1 MCTQGFLSSKACR
14 VMGHGSICFPESHDG
29 LCSLK
34 LTTVPPASCD
44 LLTLWPTGTLASKR
58 WGLCSLPL
66 ELGQICNQSMWHALT
81 FKHRDKTDS
90 TCFSWDIH
98 LWKACV
104 RVCDLSALT
113 QWHSLV
119 HTQRPCGEALRLQ
132 AEKGACAPITHTD
145 PPPRAHSSSNSTD
158 WRQPRR
164 YPSQHQNRQQSSPKL
179 LTHRNH
185 AIMVSHLAWGGGHF
199 LGTKVRKILLYTG
212 KRRTFFMW
220 WWEMWWCSHVKSST

>member
-98 LWKACV
+98 LWK
-104 RVCDLSALT
+104 VCPST
-113 QWHSLV
+113 WSEC
-119 HTQRPCGEALRLQ
+119 PEAV
-132 AEKGACAPITHTD
+132 A
-145 PPPRAHSSSNSTD
+145 
-158 WRQPRR
+158 
-164 YPSQHQNRQQSSPKL
+164 QSSPHTETL
-179 LTHRNH
+179 RRGPETTGRERSLPCPHHTHRPASPCPQLFQLHRLTAAKTLPEPASESPAKLPQIPDPQKPCNYGK
-185 AIMVSHLAWGGGHF
+185 SFSLGGSFFRHK
-199 LGTKVRKILLYTG
+199 TKKNTTMHWKKEDLCYVVVG
-212 KRRTFFMW
+212 NVV
-220 WWEMWWCSHVKSST
+220 CSHVKSFT